1 MPAYPQAG
9 VRVTT
14 AEQISLYSLLG
25 TRFLF
30 FFEFRMG
37 SAYLH
42 QADQMTRRGE
52 EEKFVFFGVC
62 VVFFS
67 LTVWALTS
75 FWMTSPDCLDLL
87 GEPFGSLL
95 AHCTA

>member
-1 MPAYPQAG
+1 MIG
-9 VRVTT
+9 R
-14 AEQISLYSLLG
+14 L
-25 TRFLF
+25 
-30 FFEFRMG
+30 
-37 SAYLH
+37 
-42 QADQMTRRGE
+42 E

-75 FWMTSPDCLDLL
+75 FWMTSPDCLDLF

-95 AHCTA
+95 TRCTA